1 MERLN
6 RSIYDWGLSLQVYIT
21 GADPA
26 FQWGRGGGGLKF
38 DKKKYCKG
46 VEGPAPGEIF
56 DFQRD
61 VGHCFS
67 LSRLYHQII
76 SKPLNKVMKG
86 LNPPTPTPWI
96 RHCISLSF
104 AKMAQ
109 FSIHLGPMTQH
120 IYAVA

>member
-1 MERLN
+1 MK
-6 RSIYDWGLSLQVYIT
+6 
-21 GADPA
+21 
-26 FQWGRGGGGLKF
+26 GGGGLKF

-56 DFQRD
+56 AFQRD

-86 LNPPTPTPWI
+86 LNPPTPQP
-96 RHCISLSF
+96 
-104 AKMAQ
+104 Q
-109 FSIHLGPMTQH
+109 PLGSATVLAYRSPTFRPYDPA
-120 IYAVA
+120 YAVA